1 MTTDTQTVPVAPGS
15 TAVITNNRMS
25 NQKLVSRGLTYLALS
40 LGALIFLIPFIWTIF
55 TALKSSAEIS
65 STQVTILPKGDWH
78 WENFS
83 KVFSNPG
90 IDFPRYLLNTIF
102 VIVGILIGKVIS
114 CTLVGYGFAR
124 FRAPGKNILFI
135 AMLSTMLLP
144 SYVTLVPT
152 YLLFTQVFHW
162 GDSFLPLI
170 VPHFFGEAFYI
181 FLMRQFFM
189 GLPYE
194 LEEAATIDG
203 AGRFRIFVQIML
215 PMVTPAVVAMCVL
228 TFMGAWND
236 YFTPLIY
243 LNDPSKY
250 TLALGLQFLR
260 DNTIGVS
267 NSGSVGQLNILMAGA
282 LIMIVP
288 MLLIFFVAQKF
299 IIEGVSVTG
308 LAGR

>member
-1 MTTDTQTVPVAPGS
+1 MTTSTRTVPPAASVMAE
-15 TAVITNNRMS
+15 NRLS
-25 NQKLVSRGLTYLALS
+25 NQKLFQMGLSYLGLAL
-40 LGALIFLIPFIWTIF
+40 GAVIFLVPFIWTIF

-65 STQVTILPKGDWH
+65 STTVTILPKGEWH

-83 KVFSNPG
+83 KVFTNPG
-90 IDFPRYLLNTIF
+90 VDFPRYLLNTIF
-102 VIVGILIGKVIS
+102 VIAGILIGKVIS

-162 GDSFLPLI
+162 GDTFLPLI

-203 AGRFRIFVQIML
+203 AGRFRIFIQIML

-267 NSGSVGQLNILMAGA
+267 NSGSVSQLNVLMAGA
-282 LIMIVP
+282 LVMIIP
-288 MLLIFFVAQKF
+288 MLLIFFIAQKY
-299 IIEGVSVTG
+299 IIEGVSLTG
-308 LAGR
+308 LTGR

>member
-1 MTTDTQTVPVAPGS
+1 MTSSTQTTSTSS
-15 TAVITNNRMS
+15 TAVTS
-25 NQKLVSRGLTYLALS
+25 SRLNSRKFFKYGLSYLILIA
-40 LGALIFLIPFIWTIF
+40 GAIVFLIPLIWTIS
-55 TALKSSAEIS
+55 TALKSSSEIS
-65 STQVTILPKGDWH
+65 NVQVSFFPQGEWQ
-78 WENFS
+78 WGNFT
-83 KVFSNPG
+83 KVFTNPG
-90 IDFPRYLLNTIF
+90 VDFPRYLLNTVF
-102 VIVGILIGKVIS
+102 VIAMILLGKVMS

-124 FRAPGKNILFI
+124 FKAPGKNILFI
-135 AMLSTMLLP
+135 LVLSTMLLP
-144 SYVTLVPT
+144 SYVTLVPQ
-152 YLLFTQVFHW
+152 YILFTQIFHW

-189 GLPYE
+189 GLPVE

-203 AGRFRIFVQIML
+203 AGRFRVFWQIML
-215 PMVTPAVVAMCVL
+215 PMVTPAVVAMLVL

-243 LNDPSKY
+243 LNDPNKY

-260 DNTIGVS
+260 DNTIGVN
-267 NSGSVGQLNILMAGA
+267 NSGSVGNLNILMAGA
-282 LIMIVP
+282 LVMIIP
-288 MLLIFFVAQKF
+288 MLAIFFVAQKY